1 MNIIKVMD
9 ENLSNKIAA
18 GEVIEK
24 IMNVVKE
31 LVENGI
37 DANSSAI
44 KIELID
50 SGIKTIKITDNG
62 CGMSKED
69 AVNAFLRHAT
79 SKLKKDEDLFSISTL
94 GFRGEAMPSIASIS
108 KVTLETTNKIDKTKI
123 IINGGKIEEVSASNI
138 DEGTIITVNDLF
150 YNTPVRLKYLSNLYS
165 ELASITQ
172 YVSKMAISFPNIRFI
187 LINNDKILLK
197 TDGQNNLL
205 KVINTI
211 YGLEVAK
218 KMIPI
223 NYFNDDYKVTGF
235 ISYPEIS
242 RSNRNSITVLVNNRY
257 IKNNIIINDI
267 LEGYHTYMLI
277 NKYPVVIINIIVDPI
292 LIDVNIHPTKMDI
305 KFSKMNDLN
314 YLLSSEINKTLKS
327 LLTIPDIKN
336 NDVID
341 IKEELEKEYNKPII
355 EVDSKINIQEDL
367 FKIEENNN
375 IEYNKTLKE
384 LNYVG
389 IALSTYIICENT
401 DGMYIID
408 QHAAAERINYEKY
421 LNNLTSEVVTK
432 SILLVP
438 FTIELSLDEYIIF
451 KENEK
456 LFESI
461 GYTYEEFGINTILIR
476 EHPSYLGDYIIEKTR
491 KIIDIIISKE
501 AFSKEKFIEKV
512 AITLACKMSIKANDY
527 ISEEDV
533 KYLINNLITCKNPFN
548 CPHGRPTIIAYS
560 KYELEKLFKRS
571 I

>member
-69 AVNAFLRHAT
+69 AINSFLRHAT

-242 RSNRNSITVLVNNRY
+242 RSNRNSITV
-257 IKNNIIINDI
+257 
-267 LEGYHTYMLI
+267 
-277 NKYPVVIINIIVDPI
+277 
-292 LIDVNIHPTKMDI
+292 
-305 KFSKMNDLN
+305 
-314 YLLSSEINKTLKS
+314 
-327 LLTIPDIKN
+327 
-336 NDVID
+336 
-341 IKEELEKEYNKPII
+341 
-355 EVDSKINIQEDL
+355 
-367 FKIEENNN
+367 
-375 IEYNKTLKE
+375 
-384 LNYVG
+384 
-389 IALSTYIICENT
+389 
-401 DGMYIID
+401 
-408 QHAAAERINYEKY
+408 
-421 LNNLTSEVVTK
+421 
-432 SILLVP
+432 
-438 FTIELSLDEYIIF
+438 
-451 KENEK
+451 
-456 LFESI
+456 
-461 GYTYEEFGINTILIR
+461 
-476 EHPSYLGDYIIEKTR
+476 
-491 KIIDIIISKE
+491 
-501 AFSKEKFIEKV
+501 
-512 AITLACKMSIKANDY
+512 
-527 ISEEDV
+527 
-533 KYLINNLITCKNPFN
+533 
-548 CPHGRPTIIAYS
+548 
-560 KYELEKLFKRS
+560 
-571 I
+571 

>member
-389 IALSTYIICENT
+389 IALSTYIICENA

>member
-292 LIDVNIHPTKMDI
+292 LIDVNIHPTKMNI

-389 IALSTYIICENT
+389 IALSTYIICENA

>member
-1 MNIIKVMD
+1 M
-9 ENLSNKIAA
+9 
-18 GEVIEK
+18 
-24 IMNVVKE
+24 
-31 LVENGI
+31 
-37 DANSSAI
+37 
-44 KIELID
+44 
-50 SGIKTIKITDNG
+50 
-62 CGMSKED
+62 
-69 AVNAFLRHAT
+69 
-79 SKLKKDEDLFSISTL
+79 
-94 GFRGEAMPSIASIS
+94 
-108 KVTLETTNKIDKTKI
+108 
-123 IINGGKIEEVSASNI
+123 
-138 DEGTIITVNDLF
+138 
-150 YNTPVRLKYLSNLYS
+150 
-165 ELASITQ
+165 
-172 YVSKMAISFPNIRFI
+172 
-187 LINNDKILLK
+187 
-197 TDGQNNLL
+197 
-205 KVINTI
+205 
-211 YGLEVAK
+211 
-218 KMIPI
+218 
-223 NYFNDDYKVTGF
+223 
-235 ISYPEIS
+235 
-242 RSNRNSITVLVNNRY
+242 
-257 IKNNIIINDI
+257 
-267 LEGYHTYMLI
+267 
-277 NKYPVVIINIIVDPI
+277 
-292 LIDVNIHPTKMDI
+292 
-305 KFSKMNDLN
+305 
-314 YLLSSEINKTLKS
+314 
-327 LLTIPDIKN
+327 
-336 NDVID
+336 
-341 IKEELEKEYNKPII
+341 I

-491 KIIDIIISKE
+491 KIINIIISKE